1 MSQLICVGEKMPQM
15 IGIQKKRERE
25 RERDSTEE
33 VVEGKEDCTAK
44 ESLGIKIGGGKKA
57 RKK

>member
-25 RERDSTEE
+25 RDSTEE
-33 VVEGKEDCTAK
+33 SVEGKEDCTEK
-44 ESLGIKIGGGKKA
+44 ESLGTKIGGGKKA

>member
-1 MSQLICVGEKMPQM
+1 MCGGKNAPDDRNS
-15 IGIQKKRERE
+15 KKRERE

-33 VVEGKEDCTAK
+33 IVEGKEDCTEK
-44 ESLGIKIGGGKKA
+44 ESLGTKIGGGKKA